1 LTQAAFDKFLA
12 CLDADREVA
21 GQQYEKIRAKLISYF
36 EWRDCAFP
44 EDHAD
49 ETINR
54 VVRKIDEEGPL
65 RDPSTYVFGVARML
79 LLEIAKEQ
87 HRKRAAI
94 EQLPR
99 ESAAPPDEDRE
110 QKVECLKRCLQ
121 ELPPGSRE
129 LITAYYQGEKRD
141 KIENRKNLAD
151 KLGMAVNALRIKAC
165 RLRDRLGDCL
175 EDCMKKI

>member
-1 LTQAAFDKFLA
+1 MSEPLPHKWVLTQAAFDKFLA

-65 RDPSTYVFGVARML
+65 RDPSTYVFGVARLL

-94 EQLPR
+94 EQLPSR
-99 ESAAPPDEDRE
+99 QSAASQDEDRE
-110 QKVECLKRCLQ
+110 
-121 ELPPGSRE
+121 
-129 LITAYYQGEKRD
+129 
-141 KIENRKNLAD
+141 
-151 KLGMAVNALRIKAC
+151 
-165 RLRDRLGDCL
+165 
-175 EDCMKKI
+175 